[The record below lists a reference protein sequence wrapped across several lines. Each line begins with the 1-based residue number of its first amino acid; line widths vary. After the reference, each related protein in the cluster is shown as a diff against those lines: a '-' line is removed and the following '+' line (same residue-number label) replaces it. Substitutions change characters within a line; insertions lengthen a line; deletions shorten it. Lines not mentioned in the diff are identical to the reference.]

1 MTERDSF
8 AAIFETV
15 RQYLLEARRSDGVW
29 EGRLSSS
36 PLATAVAVFALHS
49 ADAAGH
55 RDLIHKG
62 LHWLAEFQQADGGWG
77 DAETLDPPN
86 LSSTLLC
93 YAAIRAIA
101 PNDFAETMQKAEA
114 WIVRRAGSMEPQRLS
129 EAVYGN
135 YGKDRTFAVPILTM
149 CALAGLLGD
158 KGWRYVKPLPFEL
171 AMLPRGFFRRL
182 NLTVVSYALP
192 ALIAI
197 GQVKHF
203 FDPSR
208 NPVSCFLRRAA
219 RRRTLGILE
228 RIQPDNGGFLEA
240 APLTAFV
247 TMSLAS
253 MGLKTHPV
261 VQEGVRFLVDT
272 VRADGSWPIDT
283 NLSIWCTSLAV
294 DALLKKGPEAL
305 PQEQRRLLA
314 RWYLERQFKQ
324 VHPFTGA
331 AAGGWGWTDRPG
343 AVPDADDT
351 AGALVALYRLG
362 IDDKTTL
369 EPGRNGLFWLWAQQ
383 KHSGGIPTFC
393 RGWGRLEFDRSC
405 PDITAHAMT
414 AWQLWKS
421 RFEGPFQRRIEQAM
435 QGALRYL
442 AATQQPDG
450 SWRPLW
456 FGNPFLSD
464 HSNPVYGTA
473 RVLKGIIALD
483 TLRAYSMMIEK
494 GVQFLIQSQNAD
506 GGWGA
511 AKGADS
517 TIEETAIVL
526 DVLSR
531 NLSGEPV
538 LHCENLKKSG
548 LLWILTRT
556 NKGAIMSSAP
566 VGLYFAKLWYAEK
579 LYPLIWIYSV
589 MEC

>member
-8 AAIFETV
+8 AAFFQTV
-15 RQYLLEARRSDGVW
+15 RRQFLDARRSDGVW

-49 ADAAGH
+49 ADAVRH
-55 RDLIHKG
+55 RGFVDKG
-62 LHWLAEFQQADGGWG
+62 LHWLAEHQQADGGWG
-77 DAETLDPPN
+77 DAEMLDPPN

-101 PNDFAETMQKAEA
+101 PNDFAAAMQKAEA
-114 WIVRRAGSMEPQRLS
+114 WIIRRTGSLEPKRLS

-135 YGKDRTFAVPILTM
+135 YGKDQTFAVPILTM
-149 CALAGLLGD
+149 CALAGLLGE

-197 GQVKHF
+197 GQVKNYF
-203 FDPSR
+203 NPSGNALVHLSR
-208 NPVSCFLRRAA
+208 CAATKITLRR
-219 RRRTLGILE
+219 LE
-228 RIQPDNGGFLEA
+228 SIQPVNGGFLEA

-261 VQEGVRFLVDT
+261 VQKGVRFLVDT

-294 DALLKKGPEAL
+294 DALLKNGPEAL
-305 PQEQRRLLA
+305 PQEQRRSLA
-314 RWYLERQFKQ
+314 KWYLERQFKQ

-362 IDDKTTL
+362 IDDKTSL
-369 EPGRNGLFWLWAQQ
+369 EQVRNGLIWLLNLQN
-383 KHSGGIPTFC
+383 HDGGIPTFC

-421 RFEGPFQRRIEQAM
+421 RFEGPFQRRIERAM
-435 QGALRYL
+435 QRALCYL
-442 AATQQPDG
+442 ASTQQPDG

-473 RVLKGIIALD
+473 RVLKGLSALD
-483 TLRAYSMMIEK
+483 NSPAYSTMIGK
-494 GVQFLIQSQNAD
+494 GLQFLIESQNSD

-511 AKGADS
+511 ARGANS
-517 TIEETAIVL
+517 TAEETAIVL
-526 DVLSR
+526 DVMSLDIIR
-531 NLSGEPV
+531 ERV
-538 LHCENLKKSG
+538 LDFEKIKKSG
-548 LLWILTRT
+548 LLWILNRT
-556 NKGAIMSSAP
+556 NNGEFLSPAP

-579 LYPLIWIYSV
+579 MYPLIWISSAS
-589 MEC
+589 EC